1 MSNLSSGCTIVFPA
15 QNALAC
21 SHHLTGLQQLLQEAN
36 ARVSILIHYAQL
48 CAEKGEEPCP
58 EGLNANL
65 ESVQLNLQEMETW
78 LMELCAKTGGGN
90 A

>member
-1 MSNLSSGCTIVFPA
+1 MSNFLSSHTLVFPV
-15 QNALAC
+15 QNTLAC
-21 SHHLTGLQQLLQEAN
+21 RHNLLGLQQLLQEAN
-36 ARVSILIHYAQL
+36 ARISFLIHYAQL
-48 CAEKGEEPCP
+48 CAEKNEKPYP